1 MGTRLQVQDIH
12 SVRRPRPGP
21 VFLCVLALAG
31 LGLWGCG
38 DEDEGEAETPYGTAA
53 EVREYRRQLEPVIVE
68 VNDIEMEVHR
78 TAVGSSG
85 QATAANLAAAFERL
99 RPRLQ
104 AVLEAADQIAPPPLL
119 GPLHQDIRRLIA
131 LRLEAFDTLLEGWST
146 ANEDLYQ
153 VAEDRLSQANA
164 LIPELNE
171 ELESLDMAMIE
182 AGESNPIASGK
193 PGPALFFRVEAD

>member
-1 MGTRLQVQDIH
+1 MGTTVQVQDIH

-21 VFLCVLALAG
+21 VFLCALAIVG

-53 EVREYRRQLEPVIVE
+53 EIREYRRQLEPVIVE
-68 VNDIEMEVHR
+68 VNDIEMEVYR

-104 AVLEAADQIAPPPLL
+104 AVLEAVGQIEPPPLL
-119 GPLHQDIRRLIA
+119 GPLHQNIRRLIV
-131 LRLEAFDTLLEGWST
+131 LRLEAFDTLLEGWSA

-193 PGPALFFRVEAD
+193 RGPGLFFRVAVD